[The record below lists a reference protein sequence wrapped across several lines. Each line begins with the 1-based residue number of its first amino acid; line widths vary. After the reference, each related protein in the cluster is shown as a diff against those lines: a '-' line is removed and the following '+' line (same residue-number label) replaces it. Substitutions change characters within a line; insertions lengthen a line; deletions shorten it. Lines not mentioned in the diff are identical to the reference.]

1 VESYE
6 NQAGSR
12 FKSARLRR
20 SLLFVFAFHTNDF
33 IGVAP
38 VSPRDSMRPS
48 NSILPGE
55 KRSVP
60 CRMELIGLEST
71 Q

>member
-6 NQAGSR
+6 NQGGSR

-20 SLLFVFAFHTNDF
+20 SLFVFAFHTKDF

-38 VSPRDSMRPS
+38 VSPRDSMRPG